1 MATAAAGNITRTGR
15 EKVVG
20 REFNFAECVAGLIAC
35 ILALLFWNTEVIHGY
50 KHLHISYKLNDS
62 EQTESYINRR
72 ISVLQVGNNISAY
85 TLGNAFGNA
94 VNIIVAIPYLAFA
107 CGKRNRVY
115 RLNYALGHIG
125 GSVNRLLTSALIIVY
140 SACKYLNIAVASEKD
155 NALVVGCDTLNM
167 LWACV
172 RRHKK
177 VKIKQEEEGEIAGIK
192 ALVKIDRFNININ
205 GKYFR

>member
-50 KHLHISYKLNDS
+50 KHLHISNKLNYG

-94 VNIIVAIPYLAFA
+94 VNIIVAISYLAFP
-107 CGKRNRVY
+107 CRKRNRVD
-115 RLNYALGHIG
+115 RLNYALRHIG
-125 GSVNRLLTSALIIVY
+125 GSANGLLTTAVIIVY
-140 SACKYLNIAVASEKD
+140 SACKYLNIAVTSEKD